1 MTNSRLRRVLLG
13 VAALCIA
20 VPGLGI
26 ASGAPGV
33 GSEARFCKFPG
44 TWFGVTSPTDL
55 TLTGWVVTVVGES
68 PFAGTN
74 NLEYPTF
81 DPKVP
86 VLDPETGA
94 FLYYVYPEADR
105 ISTLR
110 GIWERTGPNTFAY
123 SFMGFGLEGITP
135 LYIAKVNGTIE
146 LSRDCRTEKIN
157 AFMSIYPPAVSPIKG
172 EPLFTVPLPE
182 HYGYRY

>member
-1 MTNSRLRRVLLG
+1 MTANSLRRLLLG
-13 VAALCIA
+13 VVALCMV
-20 VPGLGI
+20 VPGLAL
-26 ASGAPGV
+26 ASGTPPV
-33 GSEARFCKFPG
+33 GSGARFCKFPG

-86 VLDPETGA
+86 VFDPKTGE
-94 FLYYVYPEADR
+94 FLFNMYPDANR

-110 GIWERTGPNTFAY
+110 GI
-123 SFMGFGLEGITP
+123 
-135 LYIAKVNGTIE
+135 
-146 LSRDCRTEKIN
+146 
-157 AFMSIYPPAVSPIKG
+157 
-172 EPLFTVPLPE
+172 
-182 HYGYRY
+182 

>member
-1 MTNSRLRRVLLG
+1 MTTSRLRRVLLG

-20 VPGLGI
+20 VPGLGL
-26 ASGAPGV
+26 ASGAPSV
-33 GSEARFCKFPG
+33 GSGARFCTFPG

-81 DPKVP
+81 DPT
-86 VLDPETGA
+86 LNGA
-94 FLYYVYPEADR
+94 FPAVR

-110 GIWERTGPNTFAY
+110 GAWERTGRNTFAY
-123 SFMGFGLEGITP
+123 SFMGFGLDSANVP
-135 LYIAKVNGTIE
+135 VYIAKVNGTIE
-146 LSRDCRTEKIN
+146 LSRDCRTEAIT
-157 AFMSIYPPAVSPIKG
+157 ASMSVYYPATVSPFDG
-172 EPLFTVPLPE
+172 VPLFTIPLPK

>member
-1 MTNSRLRRVLLG
+1 MMTASLRRVLLG
-13 VAALCIA
+13 VVAVCMIVPSLAL
-20 VPGLGI
+20 
-26 ASGAPGV
+26 ASGPAQ
-33 GSEARFCKFPG
+33 GSPRGRFCSFPG

-81 DPKVP
+81 DPRIP
-86 VLDPETGA
+86 VVDPATGA
-94 FLYYVYPEADR
+94 FLYYMFENANRV
-105 ISTLR
+105 STLR

-123 SFMGFGLEGITP
+123 SFMGWGLQDLVP
-135 LYIAKVNGTIE
+135 LYIVKVNGTIE
-146 LSRDCRTEKIN
+146 LSRDCRTEKIT
-157 AFMSIYPPAVSPIKG
+157 AAMSVYDPTVSPIKG
-172 EPLFTVPLPE
+172 EPLVTVPLPE

>member
-1 MTNSRLRRVLLG
+1 MV
-13 VAALCIA
+13 I
-20 VPGLGI
+20 PGLAL
-26 ASGAPGV
+26 ASGGPGS
-33 GSEARFCKFPG
+33 GARFCKFPG

-86 VLDPETGA
+86 VLDPTTGA
-94 FLYYVYPEADR
+94 FLYYMYPDANR
-105 ISTLR
+105 VSTLR

-123 SFMGFGLEGITP
+123 SFLGWGLNDLTP
-135 LYIAKVNGTIE
+135 LYQVKVNGTIE
-146 LSRDCRTEKIN
+146 LSRDCRTEKIT
-157 AFMSIYPPAVSPIKG
+157 AAMSLYLPTVSPITG
-172 EPLFTVPLPE
+172 TPLVTVPLPE
-182 HYGYRY
+182 HFGYRY